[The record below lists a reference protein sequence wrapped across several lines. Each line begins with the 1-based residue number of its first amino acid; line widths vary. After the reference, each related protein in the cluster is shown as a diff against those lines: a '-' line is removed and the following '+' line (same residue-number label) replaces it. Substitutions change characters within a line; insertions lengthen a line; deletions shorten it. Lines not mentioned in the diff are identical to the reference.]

1 MAIVNVDYSEFET
14 LKNRVKELE
23 ETVKEK
29 DKVIA
34 SLKDG
39 SRVIIRK
46 ELQIE
51 YERFSDPFRRMH
63 DSATDPLYSQDEKP
77 IRTVETSESYVGFED
92 VRLKVEEHMKDEVK
106 RSIQQRDESRARYD
120 SSVQK
125 YNEKEKKLDAKEQS
139 LKDKYAKK
147 EADLISEYKEKGKA
161 LEADYLAKGK
171 AYKQQLD
178 ADYKIYMKKA
188 GRLPYICESAK
199 EALSLL
205 NANRFFK
212 PKGVESI
219 LEKIIQKCE
228 ELANGQNTERNQ

>member
-29 DKVIA
+29 DKTIA

-39 SRVIIRK
+39 SRVIIRN
-46 ELQIE
+46 EVLIE
-51 YERFSDPFRRMH
+51 YETFSEPYRRMRGIGK
-63 DSATDPLYSQDEKP
+63 DPLYSQDEKP
-77 IRTVETSESYVGFED
+77 RRTVETSESYIGFED

-106 RSIQQRDESRARYD
+106 RSIQQRDESRAKYD

-161 LEADYLAKGK
+161 LEADYNN
-171 AYKQQLD
+171 Y
-178 ADYKIYMKKA
+178 IKKA
-188 GRLPYICESAK
+188 ARLPLINKNAK

-219 LEKIIQKCE
+219 LAKIIQKCE

>member
-1 MAIVNVDYSEFET
+1 MAVVNVDYSEFET

-29 DKVIA
+29 DKTIA

-46 ELQIE
+46 EVQIE
-51 YERFSDPFRRMH
+51 YERSAIDRICGSQTDPF
-63 DSATDPLYSQDEKP
+63 YSQDEKP
-77 IRTVETSESYVGFED
+77 RRTIETSESYIGFED
-92 VRLKVEEHMKDEVK
+92 VRLKVEEHMKDEIN
-106 RSIQQRDESRARYD
+106 RSIKQRDASRESYE

-125 YNEKEKKLDAKEQS
+125 YKEKEKKLDDKEKS
-139 LKDKYAKK
+139 
-147 EADLISEYKEKGKA
+147 LISEYKEKEKA
-161 LEADYLAKGK
+161 LEADYLDKGK
-171 AYKQQLD
+171 AYKRQLE
-178 ADYKIYMKKA
+178 ADYKSYKDQA
-188 GRLPYICESAK
+188 GRLPLINNNAK

-219 LEKIIQKCE
+219 LAKIIQKCE
-228 ELANGQNTERNQ
+228 Q

>member
-29 DKVIA
+29 DKTIA

-46 ELQIE
+46 EVQVE
-51 YERFSDPFRRMH
+51 YERSVFDRIDGSQ
-63 DSATDPLYSQDEKP
+63 TDHLYSQDDKP
-77 IRTVETSESYVGFED
+77 RRTVETSESYLGFED
-92 VRLKVEEHMKDEVK
+92 VRLKVEDKMKDEIN
-106 RSIQQRDESRARYD
+106 RSIKQRDYSRESYE

-125 YNEKEKKLDAKEQS
+125 YNEKKKKLDDKEKS
-139 LKDKYAKK
+139 LNDEYAKK
-147 EADLISEYKEKGKA
+147 EAALISEYKEKKEALETAYLDKVKA
-161 LEADYLAKGK
+161 YKRQLEADYKS
-171 AYKQQLD
+171 YKNQ
-178 ADYKIYMKKA
+178 A
-188 GRLPYICESAK
+188 GRLPSINQSAK

-219 LEKIIQKCE
+219 LAMIIQKCE
-228 ELANGQNTERNQ
+228 Q

>member
-1 MAIVNVDYSEFET
+1 MAVVNVDYSEFET

-29 DKVIA
+29 DKTIA

-46 ELQIE
+46 EVQVE
-51 YERFSDPFRRMH
+51 YERYRDPFYEI
-63 DSATDPLYSQDEKP
+63 DCIGKDPLYSQDDKP
-77 IRTVETSESYVGFED
+77 RRTVETSESYLGFED
-92 VRLKVEEHMKDEVK
+92 VRLKVEDKMKNEIN
-106 RSIQQRDESRARYD
+106 RSIKQRDDSRESYE

-125 YNEKEKKLDAKEQS
+125 YKEKEKKLDDKEKS
-139 LKDKYAKK
+139 LNDKYAKK
-147 EADLISEYKEKGKA
+147 EAALISEYKEKEEA
-161 LEADYLAKGK
+161 LEAAYLDKGK
-171 AYKQQLD
+171 AYKRQLE
-178 ADYKIYMKKA
+178 ADYKSYKNRAGYLSSIYDN
-188 GRLPYICESAK
+188 AK

-219 LEKIIQKCE
+219 LAQIIQKCE
-228 ELANGQNTERNQ
+228 Q

>member
-29 DKVIA
+29 DKTIA

-46 ELQIE
+46 EVQIE
-51 YERFSDPFRRMH
+51 YERYIDSIRRMH
-63 DSATDPLYSQDEKP
+63 GFDQDPLYSQDEKP
-77 IRTVETSESYVGFED
+77 RRTVETSESYVGFED
-92 VRLKVEEHMKDEVK
+92 VRLKVEERMKDEVN
-106 RSIQQRDESRARYD
+106 RSIKQRDESRESYE
-120 SSVQK
+120 SIVQR
-125 YNEKEKKLDAKEQS
+125 YNEKEKKLDDKEKS
-139 LKDKYAKK
+139 LKDEYAQK

-171 AYKQQLD
+171 AYKRQLE
-178 ADYKIYMKKA
+178 ADYNNYIKKA
-188 GRLPYICESAK
+188 ARLLFINKNAK

-212 PKGVESI
+212 PKGVEGI
-219 LEKIIQKCE
+219 LAKIIQKCE
-228 ELANGQNTERNQ
+228 D

>member
-29 DKVIA
+29 DKTIA
-34 SLKDG
+34 SLKEG
-39 SRVIIRK
+39 SRVIIREK
-46 ELQIE
+46 VQIE

-63 DSATDPLYSQDEKP
+63 DRATDPLYSQDEKP
-77 IRTVETSESYVGFED
+77 RRTVETSESYIGFED

-106 RSIQQRDESRARYD
+106 RSIQQRDESRASYE
-120 SSVQK
+120 SSVQR
-125 YNEKEKKLDAKEQS
+125 YNEKEKKLDAKKKS
-139 LKDKYAKK
+139 LEGMYAKK
-147 EADLISEYKEKGKA
+147 ETDLISEYKEKGKA
-161 LEADYLAKGK
+161 LEADYLAKGE
-171 AYKQQLD
+171 AYKRQLE
-178 ADYKIYMKKA
+178 ADYNNYIKKA
-188 GRLPYICESAK
+188 ARLLFIYKSAK

-219 LEKIIQKCE
+219 LAKIIQKCE
-228 ELANGQNTERNQ
+228 EV

>member
-1 MAIVNVDYSEFET
+1 MAVVNVDYSEFET

-29 DKVIA
+29 DKTIA

-46 ELQIE
+46 EVQVE
-51 YERFSDPFRRMH
+51 YER
-63 DSATDPLYSQDEKP
+63 SAFDGICGSQTDHLYSRDDKP
-77 IRTVETSESYVGFED
+77 RRTVETSESYLGFED
-92 VRLKVEEHMKDEVK
+92 VRLKVEEQMKDEVK
-106 RSIQQRDESRARYD
+106 RSIQQRDASRESYE

-125 YNEKEKKLDAKEQS
+125 YKEKEKKLDDKEKS
-139 LKDKYAKK
+139 LNDEYAKK
-147 EADLISEYKEKGKA
+147 EAALISEYKEKKEALEAAYLDKVKA
-161 LEADYLAKGK
+161 YKRQLEADYKS
-171 AYKQQLD
+171 YKNQ
-178 ADYKIYMKKA
+178 A
-188 GRLPYICESAK
+188 GRLPLINNNAK

-219 LEKIIQKCE
+219 LSKIIQKCE
-228 ELANGQNTERNQ
+228 D

>member
-1 MAIVNVDYSEFET
+1 MAVVNVDYSEFET

-29 DKVIA
+29 DKTIA

-46 ELQIE
+46 EVQIE
-51 YERFSDPFRRMH
+51 YERSTFDIICGSQ
-63 DSATDPLYSQDEKP
+63 TDHLYSQDDKP
-77 IRTVETSESYVGFED
+77 RRTVETSESYLGFED
-92 VRLKVEEHMKDEVK
+92 VRLKVEDKMKDEIK
-106 RSIQQRDESRARYD
+106 RSIKQRDDSRESYE

-125 YNEKEKKLDAKEQS
+125 YKEKEKKLDDKEKS
-139 LKDKYAKK
+139 LNDKYAKK
-147 EADLISEYKEKGKA
+147 EAALISEYKEKEKA
-161 LEADYLAKGK
+161 LEADYLDKGK
-171 AYKQQLD
+171 AYKRQLE
-178 ADYKIYMKKA
+178 ADYKSYKNRAGYLSSIYDN
-188 GRLPYICESAK
+188 AK

-219 LEKIIQKCE
+219 LAQIIQKCE
-228 ELANGQNTERNQ
+228 Q

>member
-29 DKVIA
+29 DKAIA

-63 DSATDPLYSQDEKP
+63 GCAVDPLYSQDEKP
-77 IRTVETSESYVGFED
+77 RRTVETSESYAGFED

-106 RSIQQRDESRARYD
+106 RSIQQRDESRENYESSIQRY
-120 SSVQK
+120 K
-125 YNEKEKKLDAKEQS
+125 AKEKELEIKKKSFEDMYAQKE
-139 LKDKYAKK
+139 D
-147 EADLISEYKEKGKA
+147 DLISVYKKKKID
-161 LEADYLAKGK
+161 LEADFLDKGK
-171 AYKQQLD
+171 AYKRQLD
-178 ADYKIYMKKA
+178 ADCKSRMTAISD
-188 GRLPYICESAK
+188 SAK

-219 LEKIIQKCE
+219 LANIIQKCE
-228 ELANGQNTERNQ
+228 N

>member
-23 ETVKEK
+23 ETIKEK
-29 DKVIA
+29 DKTIA

-46 ELQIE
+46 EVQIE
-51 YERFSDPFRRMH
+51 RFIDSIRRMH
-63 DSATDPLYSQDEKP
+63 GFDQDPLYSQDEKP
-77 IRTVETSESYVGFED
+77 RRTVETSESYIGFED

-106 RSIQQRDESRARYD
+106 RSIQQRDESRANYD
-120 SSVQK
+120 SSVQR
-125 YNEKEKKLDAKEQS
+125 YNEKEKKLDYKEKS
-139 LKDKYAKK
+139 LDDNYAKK
-147 EADLISEYKEKGKA
+147 KADLISEYKEKGKA

-171 AYKQQLD
+171 AYKRQLE
-178 ADYKIYMKKA
+178 ADYNNYIKKA
-188 GRLPYICESAK
+188 ARLQFINKNAK

-219 LEKIIQKCE
+219 LAKIIQKCE
-228 ELANGQNTERNQ
+228 EV

>member
-29 DKVIA
+29 DKTIA

-46 ELQIE
+46 EVQIE
-51 YERFSDPFRRMH
+51 YERFSDPFSRMRGIGK
-63 DSATDPLYSQDEKP
+63 DPLYSQDEKP
-77 IRTVETSESYVGFED
+77 RRTVETSESYLGFED
-92 VRLKVEEHMKDEVK
+92 VRLKVEDKMKEEIK
-106 RSIQQRDESRARYD
+106 GSIDQRNASREYYESSAQR
-120 SSVQK
+120 
-125 YNEKEKKLDAKEQS
+125 YNEKEKMLDAKEKS
-139 LKDKYAKK
+139 LKDKYAQK
-147 EADLISEYKEKGKA
+147 EADLISEYKEKDKA

-178 ADYKIYMKKA
+178 ADYNYYIKKA
-188 GRLPYICESAK
+188 GRLLSISDSAK

-228 ELANGQNTERNQ
+228 D

>member
-29 DKVIA
+29 DKTIA

-46 ELQIE
+46 EVQVE
-51 YERFSDPFRRMH
+51 YERSSFDRINGSQIDSFYSRDDKPRR
-63 DSATDPLYSQDEKP
+63 T
-77 IRTVETSESYVGFED
+77 IETSESYLRFED
-92 VRLKVEEHMKDEVK
+92 VRLKVEEQMKDEII
-106 RSIQQRDESRARYD
+106 RSIKQRDYSCESYE

-125 YNEKEKKLDAKEQS
+125 YKEKEKKLDDKE
-139 LKDKYAKK
+139 
-147 EADLISEYKEKGKA
+147 KA
-161 LEADYLAKGK
+161 LEADYLDKEKALEADYLDKGK
-171 AYKQQLD
+171 AYKRQLE
-178 ADYKIYMKKA
+178 ADYKSYKNQA
-188 GRLPYICESAK
+188 GRLPLINNNAK

-219 LEKIIQKCE
+219 LAQIIQKKKKKKIQ
-228 ELANGQNTERNQ
+228 LWKQQN

>member
-29 DKVIA
+29 DKTIA

-46 ELQIE
+46 EVQIE
-51 YERFSDPFRRMH
+51 YERFRDTFHRMGVI
-63 DSATDPLYSQDEKP
+63 DNDPLYSQDEKP
-77 IRTVETSESYVGFED
+77 RRTVETSESYVGFED

-106 RSIQQRDESRARYD
+106 RSIQQRDESRANYD
-120 SSVQK
+120 SSVQR
-125 YNEKEKKLDAKEQS
+125 YNEKEKKLDAKDKS
-139 LKDKYAKK
+139 LKDKYAQK

-171 AYKQQLD
+171 AYKQQLE

-188 GRLPYICESAK
+188 GRLPSINQSAK

-219 LEKIIQKCE
+219 LAQIIQKCE
-228 ELANGQNTERNQ
+228 Q

>member
-1 MAIVNVDYSEFET
+1 MAVVNVDYSEFET

-29 DKVIA
+29 DKTIA

-46 ELQIE
+46 EVQIE
-51 YERFSDPFRRMH
+51 YERSTFDIICGSQ
-63 DSATDPLYSQDEKP
+63 TDHLYSRDDKP
-77 IRTVETSESYVGFED
+77 RRTVETSESYFGFED
-92 VRLKVEEHMKDEVK
+92 VRLKVEDKMKDEIN
-106 RSIQQRDESRARYD
+106 RSIKQRDDSRESYE

-125 YNEKEKKLDAKEQS
+125 YKEKEKKLDDKEKS
-139 LKDKYAKK
+139 LNDKYAKK
-147 EADLISEYKEKGKA
+147 EAALISEYKEKEEA
-161 LEADYLAKGK
+161 LEAAYLDKGK
-171 AYKQQLD
+171 AYKRQLE
-178 ADYKIYMKKA
+178 ADYKSFKNRAGYLSSIYDN
-188 GRLPYICESAK
+188 AK

-219 LEKIIQKCE
+219 LAQIIQKCE
-228 ELANGQNTERNQ
+228 Q

>member
-29 DKVIA
+29 DKTIA

-46 ELQIE
+46 EVQIE
-51 YERFSDPFRRMH
+51 YETFSDPFRRMRGI
-63 DSATDPLYSQDEKP
+63 DKDPLYSQDEKP
-77 IRTVETSESYVGFED
+77 RRTVETSESYIGFED

-106 RSIQQRDESRARYD
+106 RSIKQRDESRANYD
-120 SSVQK
+120 SSVQR
-125 YNEKEKKLDAKEQS
+125 YNEKVKMLDANKKS
-139 LKDKYAKK
+139 LKDKYAQK
-147 EADLISEYKEKGKA
+147 EANLISEYKEKGKA

-171 AYKQQLD
+171 EYKRQLEI
-178 ADYKIYMKKA
+178 DYNNYIKKA
-188 GRLPYICESAK
+188 ARLLSISDSAK

-219 LEKIIQKCE
+219 LENIIQKCE
-228 ELANGQNTERNQ
+228 D

>member
-1 MAIVNVDYSEFET
+1 MAVVNVDYSEFET

-29 DKVIA
+29 DKTIA

-46 ELQIE
+46 EVQIE
-51 YERFSDPFRRMH
+51 YETFSEPYRRLRGI
-63 DSATDPLYSQDEKP
+63 DNDPLYSQDDKP
-77 IRTVETSESYVGFED
+77 RRTVETSESYLGFED
-92 VRLKVEEHMKDEVK
+92 VRLKVEDKMKDEIN
-106 RSIQQRDESRARYD
+106 RSIKQRDDSRESYE

-125 YNEKEKKLDAKEQS
+125 YKEKEKKLDDKEKS
-139 LKDKYAKK
+139 LNDKYAKK
-147 EADLISEYKEKGKA
+147 EEALISEYKEKEEA
-161 LEADYLAKGK
+161 LEAAYLDKGK
-171 AYKQQLD
+171 AYKRQLE
-178 ADYKIYMKKA
+178 ADYKSYKNRAGYLSSIYDN
-188 GRLPYICESAK
+188 AK

-219 LEKIIQKCE
+219 LAQIIQKCE
-228 ELANGQNTERNQ
+228 Q

>member
-29 DKVIA
+29 DKTIA

-46 ELQIE
+46 EVQIE
-51 YERFSDPFRRMH
+51 YERFRDPFRRMH
-63 DSATDPLYSQDEKP
+63 GSATEPLYSQDEKP
-77 IRTVETSESYVGFED
+77 RRTVETSESYIGFED
-92 VRLKVEEHMKDEVK
+92 VRLKVEEQMKDEIK
-106 RSIQQRDESRARYD
+106 RSIKQRDDSRESYE

-125 YNEKEKKLDAKEQS
+125 YKEKEKKLDDKKKS
-139 LKDKYAKK
+139 LNDEYAKK
-147 EADLISEYKEKGKA
+147 EEALISEYKEKEEA
-161 LEADYLAKGK
+161 LEAAYLDKGK
-171 AYKQQLD
+171 AYKRQLE
-178 ADYKIYMKKA
+178 ADYKSYKNRAGYLSSIYDN
-188 GRLPYICESAK
+188 AK

-219 LEKIIQKCE
+219 LAQIIQKCE
-228 ELANGQNTERNQ
+228 Q

>member
-29 DKVIA
+29 DKTIA

-46 ELQIE
+46 EVQIE
-51 YERFSDPFRRMH
+51 YERFSDPYRRMRGI
-63 DSATDPLYSQDEKP
+63 DKDPFYSQDDKP
-77 IRTVETSESYVGFED
+77 RRTIETSESYLGFED
-92 VRLKVEEHMKDEVK
+92 VRLKIEEHMKDEVK
-106 RSIQQRDESRARYD
+106 RSIQQRDESRASYE

-125 YNEKEKKLDAKEQS
+125 YNEKEKKLDDKKKS
-139 LKDKYAKK
+139 LEDMYAQK

-178 ADYKIYMKKA
+178 VDYNNYIKKA
-188 GRLPYICESAK
+188 GRLLSISESAK

-219 LEKIIQKCE
+219 LAKIIQKCE
-228 ELANGQNTERNQ
+228 Q

>member
-23 ETVKEK
+23 ETIKEK
-29 DKVIA
+29 DKTIA

-46 ELQIE
+46 EVQIE
-51 YERFSDPFRRMH
+51 YETFSDPFRRMRGI
-63 DSATDPLYSQDEKP
+63 DKDPLYSQDEKP
-77 IRTVETSESYVGFED
+77 RRTVETSESYIGFED

-106 RSIQQRDESRARYD
+106 RSIQHRDESRAYYD
-120 SSVQK
+120 SSVQR
-125 YNEKEKKLDAKEQS
+125 YNEKEKKLDDKEKS
-139 LKDKYAKK
+139 LKDKYAQK
-147 EADLISEYKEKGKA
+147 EADLISEYKEKDKA
-161 LEADYLAKGK
+161 LEADYN
-171 AYKQQLD
+171 Y
-178 ADYKIYMKKA
+178 YIKKA
-188 GRLPYICESAK
+188 GRLLSISESAK

-219 LEKIIQKCE
+219 LAEIIQKCE
-228 ELANGQNTERNQ
+228 N